1 MSSTNERL
9 QEVPPD
15 PMPEYTSLPE
25 GGHRTIEDKDLVSS
39 EPSPTSMSA
48 SSSSDRPRMTD
59 VLNSSPETPVSPKL
73 DRMASATSLVKDFA
87 LPQPGAIDTS
97 ELRATEDETPP
108 PPQPPRPL
116 SPFSQAQKTL
126 IEAFPNVEETVV
138 KAVLIASGGQVHPA
152 FNALLSMSDPGF
164 KPDLPARP
172 TGRKQQHSQSAQLE
186 ADEAYARRLA
196 AELNGASQQK
206 SSRRQQS
213 RQQDDA
219 SSYERKSDQRYRPS
233 QTSGYDGSDYY
244 QNSADKN
251 WSFFDDDL
259 PVIKDNLVQGF
270 NETRARVNEWVANF
284 KKKLD
289 GDDSPSTDYYA
300 SAGSERAYSS
310 TARPTS
316 YNYRIGRQSSY
327 DNDPTEL
334 DGNFSHLNLVDNT
347 SGKPPPKPSRPV
359 GNPEL
364 YKTRSPTD
372 ATSRQPILEDDEDL
386 YTSSAPPLPARS
398 SMSTRSPTSPNRNS
412 GKWEPLKAVEPTPDK
427 DPFFIGDSDDEEKT
441 ASEET
446 KKQVRFANSS
456 DDLK

>member
-9 QEVPPD
+9 QEVPPE

-25 GGHRTIEDKDLVSS
+25 GGDRTIDDRDLVSS
-39 EPSPTSMSA
+39 ELSPTSMSA

-73 DRMASATSLVKDFA
+73 DRMASATSSVKDLA
-87 LPQPGAIDTS
+87 LPQSAAINTS
-97 ELRATEDETPP
+97 ELRTTDDETPP
-108 PPQPPRPL
+108 PPPPPRPL

-126 IEAFPNVEETVV
+126 KEAFPNIDENVI
-138 KAVLIASGGQVHPA
+138 KAVLIASGGQVQPA

-172 TGRKQQHSQSAQLE
+172 TGKKEQLSQSAQLE
-186 ADEAYARRLA
+186 ADEEYARRLA
-196 AELNGASQQK
+196 AELNGGSQHK
-206 SSRRQQS
+206 SSRRQQA

-219 SSYERKSDQRYRPS
+219 SSYERRSDQRYRRS
-233 QTSGYDGSDYY
+233 QTSGYNGNDYY
-244 QNSADKN
+244 QDSGDKN

-259 PVIKDNLVQGF
+259 PVIKENLVQGF

-289 GDDSPSTDYYA
+289 GDDNPSTDYYA
-300 SAGSERAYSS
+300 SAGSGRAYSS

-347 SGKPPPKPSRPV
+347 SDKPPPKPSRPLM
-359 GNPEL
+359 NPEL

-386 YTSSAPPLPARS
+386 YTSSAPPLPSRS

-412 GKWEPLKAVEPTPDK
+412 SKWEPLKAVEPTPDK

-441 ASEET
+441 EA
-446 KKQVRFANSS
+446 KKQVRFANNS